1 MKVCV
6 HLPVILK
13 EWYSN
18 HSLYLQR
25 QPRRLLGKGNTISYT
40 KPSISGAKNRTK
52 KKNLFTSKGYLQKSH
67 TKHWLNQTWA
77 TTPFKR
83 NMRIGS
89 YWKDTFVEM
98 KKTSTVPNLLL
109 ADICLLSCLFHVA
122 YVSYIM
128 IPSPMAFFPPSVVLP
143 LGESGKT
150 TISWVDFHKIQ
161 NKRGGFALESLNSW
175 NTKMEVWTEDD
186 VPPSIGWLLG
196 FLC

>member
-1 MKVCV
+1 M

-40 KPSISGAKNRTK
+40 KPNISGAKNRKK

-67 TKHWLNQTWA
+67 TKRWLNQTWA
-77 TTPFKR
+77 TTPFKC
-83 NMRIGS
+83 NMRIGC
-89 YWKDTFVEM
+89 YWKVTFVEM
-98 KKTSTVPNLLL
+98 KKNTSTVPNLLL

-122 YVSYIM
+122 SVSM
-128 IPSPMAFFPPSVVLP
+128 DPWFQSPMAFFPPSVVLP

-150 TISWVDFHKIQ
+150 TISWVDFHKIHPT
-161 NKRGGFALESLNSW
+161 NVVDSPGNP
-175 NTKMEVWTEDD
+175 V
-186 VPPSIGWLLG
+186 
-196 FLC
+196 